1 MDLMNAQAN
10 QEKASSSSCKRVLAI
25 DPGRLKCGVAVVS
38 SSDSLPV
45 YQAVIETADLSKKT
59 ADLEQQF
66 CPDVIVIGDGTTS
79 ANAAQVVKETS
90 RLPVE
95 LVDEKFTSQMARR
108 RYFEHNPPRG
118 LRRLLPISLQTPGRP
133 IDDYVAILLAEKY
146 LAELE

>member
-1 MDLMNAQAN
+1 MNARAN
-10 QEKASSSSCKRVLAI
+10 QEQEKASLSSCKRVLAI

-38 SSDSLPV
+38 SSNSLPV
-45 YQAVIETADLSKKT
+45 YQAVIETAYLSKKI
-59 ADLEQQF
+59 ADLEQRF

-79 ANAAQVVKETS
+79 ANTAQVVKETS

-95 LVDEKFTSQMARR
+95 LVDEKFTSQMARK

-118 LRRLLPISLQTPGRP
+118 LRRLLPISLQTPDRP

-146 LAELE
+146 LAALE